1 MLSELHIENLG
12 VIEKLDLSI
21 GEGLVALTGETGA
34 GKTMLVEAIDL
45 LVGGRA
51 DASVVRTGC
60 EEARVEGRFVTDEN
74 EVILC
79 RVVPI
84 TGRSRAYINGR
95 LATVAQLA
103 EYGADLVDLHG
114 QHAHQS
120 LLGAFAQ
127 RLALDHFCG
136 IDLEPLRNA
145 RAELTEIEALLAT
158 LGGDERA
165 RAREIDLLRFQVK
178 EIADAGLRSGNEDE
192 ELSRSEDVLADAV
205 AHREALYAAASA
217 LQDDDGA
224 SDVVGRSIAAISHRE
239 TFVLFV
245 ERLKNLQA
253 EIDDVARE
261 MRDVAESIEED
272 PTKLEEV
279 RQRRHLLVDLR
290 RKYGESLSE
299 VIAYGDESGLRLNEL
314 ESFEARA
321 ATLDAERAAATQQLR
336 TAEKVVGEARRA
348 AAPKLAKAV
357 QLHLRT
363 LAMAHAVVE
372 VSVGADPGDEV
383 TFLLAA
389 NPGSPPLPLTKVAS
403 GGELARTM
411 LALRLVLTQ
420 GPSTLVFDEVDAG
433 IGGEAAVAV
442 AGALAQLGH
451 RHQVLVVTHLA
462 QVAAAAHRQIRVSK
476 TVKSKQ
482 TFAEASELADQD
494 RVQEIARMLSGG
506 MAEAAALNYA
516 SELLKASS
524 DRSSGQRRTRL

>member
-34 GKTMLVEAIDL
+34 GKTMLVEAIEL

-60 EEARVEGRFVTDEN
+60 EEARVEGRFVADES

-103 EYGADLVDLHG
+103 EYGAELVDLHG

-120 LLGAFAQ
+120 LLGASAQ

-136 IDLEPLRNA
+136 NDLEPLRNA
-145 RAELTEIEALLAT
+145 RARLTEVEALLAT

-178 EIADAGLRSGNEDE
+178 EIADAGLRSANEDE
-192 ELSRSEDVLADAV
+192 DLSLTEDVLADAV

-224 SDVVGRSIAAISHRE
+224 SDVVGRSIATISHRG

-245 ERLKNLQA
+245 ERLKNVQA
-253 EIDDVARE
+253 EIDDAARE

-272 PTKLEEV
+272 PAKLEEV

-299 VIAYGDESGLRLNEL
+299 VIAYGAESELRLNEL

-321 ATLDAERAAATQQLR
+321 ATLDAERAAAIHQLR
-336 TAEKVVGEARRA
+336 AAEKVVGEARRA

-357 QLHLRT
+357 QLHLRA

-372 VSVGADPGDEV
+372 VSVGEDPGDEV

-482 TFAEASELADQD
+482 TYAEAGELTD
-494 RVQEIARMLSGG
+494 RDRIGEIARMLSGG
-506 MAEAAALNYA
+506 MAEEAALSYA
-516 SELLKASS
+516 TELLKVAS
-524 DRSSGQRRTRL
+524 DRSSDQRRTRR